1 MGDKLMAY
9 VIANFSGGK
18 DSTAMVLH
26 MIELGEQLDE
36 VITCDTGME
45 FPAMY
50 EHIEKVRTIIEG
62 AGIKYT
68 TLRAEHS
75 FEWYMFEHEVHS
87 KKYGDHTGHGWPTP
101 VIRWCT
107 GWMKRDVINSYL
119 SAIRKEREVIQC
131 IGLAADE
138 TKRLARP
145 NNTQVHHRHPLAEWG
160 WTEADALAYCKAR
173 GFDWGGLYDIFKR
186 VSCWC
191 CPLQS
196 IGEFRK
202 LWQYYPELWAR
213 LEDMENRLETQ
224 GTMYK
229 NAQFTERY
237 SVKDLRARFEREAR
251 AQKEQTALDKF
262 MEDA

>member
-9 VIANFSGGK
+9 VIASFSGGK

-50 EHIEKVRTIIEG
+50 EHIEKVRAIIES

-68 TLRAEHS
+68 TLKADRS
-75 FEWYMFEHEVHS
+75 FEDMLLNSPPTDKRDVLGY
-87 KKYGDHTGHGWPTP
+87 GWPG
-101 VIRWCT
+101 VRIRWCT
-107 GWMKRDVINSYL
+107 KFLKTELMRKYTAEHPD
-119 SAIRKEREVIQC
+119 AIQCVGLALDEQARRERE
-131 IGLAADE
+131 
-138 TKRLARP
+138 
-145 NNTQVHHRHPLAEWG
+145 NNKNQRHPLAEWG

-173 GFDWGGLYDIFKR
+173 GFDWGGLYDRFKR
-186 VSCWC
+186 VSCWI
-191 CPLQS
+191 CPLQPVS
-196 IGEFRK
+196 ELRK
-202 LWQYYPELWAR
+202 VWQYYPELWAR
-213 LEDMENRLETQ
+213 LEEYDRVLTDGQHNDREYNRHRVAYYT
-224 GTMYK
+224 
-229 NAQFTERY
+229 R
-237 SVKDLRARFEREAR
+237 RFEKEAR